1 MKGEFN
7 FEVRDMHLLRWEG
20 SAQQADLLYGLFVP
34 PDRLTCFG
42 PLRVRLSGWLKSLW
56 GLGIPAGYGVFSRC
70 NAAANPQL
78 RPVLRAGSITTPD
91 LDIRHENDYGNF
103 QYSRSAKGY
112 RGQYR
117 VF

>member
-1 MKGEFN
+1 MKQKQHSPE
-7 FEVRDMHLLRWEG
+7 EIIRILR
-20 SAQQADLLYGLFVP
+20 QAKTDETM
-34 PDRLTCFG
+34 DRLTYFG

-78 RPVLRAGSITTPD
+78 RPVLCAGSITTPD
-91 LDIRHENDYGNF
+91 LDIRHENDYENF

-112 RGQYR
+112 LDQYR

>member
-42 PLRVRLSGWLKSLW
+42 PLRVKLSGSLKSLP
-56 GLGIPAGYGVFSRC
+56 G
-70 NAAANPQL
+70 
-78 RPVLRAGSITTPD
+78 
-91 LDIRHENDYGNF
+91 
-103 QYSRSAKGY
+103 
-112 RGQYR
+112 
-117 VF
+117 